1 MQAQTEPQARPA
13 RSSAFLT
20 FTESMCSG
28 ASIGS
33 STVSKPHFLNLGKR
47 RVLCVTNGDTN
58 KNELIPNLMIDP
70 VSGGAYGKP
79 ATDSMPKSFC
89 SKLGGTDN
97 RDSLP
102 YRQSR

>member
-1 MQAQTEPQARPA
+1 M
-13 RSSAFLT
+13 
-20 FTESMCSG
+20 
-28 ASIGS
+28 
-33 STVSKPHFLNLGKR
+33 
-47 RVLCVTNGDTN
+47 
-58 KNELIPNLMIDP
+58 PNLMIAP

-89 SKLGGTDN
+89 SKLGGADN